1 MKKRLYLMAVSATW
15 LPAISVDAANQPLHA
30 GISTETLLAPRAVT
44 QLQAQQAT
52 EKTRNFAANWRNVR

>member
-1 MKKRLYLMAVSATW
+1 MKKRLSIMAVSATW
-15 LPAISVDAANQPLHA
+15 LLAVSVDAANQPLHA

-52 EKTRNFAANWRNVR
+52 EKTHNFAANWRNVR